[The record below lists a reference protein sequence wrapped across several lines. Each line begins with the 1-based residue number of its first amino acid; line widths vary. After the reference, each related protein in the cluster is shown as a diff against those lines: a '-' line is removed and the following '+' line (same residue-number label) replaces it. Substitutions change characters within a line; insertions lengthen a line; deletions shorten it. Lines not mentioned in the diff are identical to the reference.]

1 MDCIKKGSG
10 KLLIEEFEWYK
21 IINLIFLD
29 IYGNLEIVFKV
40 RDVLFYENLDID
52 NDEEQIEIS
61 YSSYQEDNGEEELI
75 FVSESGIEGVKRKV
89 LKNLLDVKLLG
100 FNK

>member
-52 NDEEQIEIS
+52 SDEEQIEIS
-61 YSSYQEDNGEEELI
+61 YSSYQEDDGEEELI

-100 FNK
+100 CNK

>member
-21 IINLIFLD
+21 ILNLIFLD

-52 NDEEQIEIS
+52 SDEEQIEIS
-61 YSSYQEDNGEEELI
+61 YSSYQEDDGEEELI

-100 FNK
+100 CNK